1 MTYFDT
7 VATPEGEARVLTKKR
22 WWNSQT
28 SLLPA
33 DFQKL
38 GREGVLFH
46 WDTND
51 PALLKTLHD
60 SLVEGLRTHSLA
72 DIRHAIDTGRGVS
85 PRGAYALLVSV
96 LPDSVLQ
103 HIRKLL

>member
-46 WDTND
+46 WETND
-51 PALLKTLHD
+51 PAF
-60 SLVEGLRTHSLA
+60 ENIA
-72 DIRHAIDTGRGVS
+72 
-85 PRGAYALLVSV
+85 
-96 LPDSVLQ
+96 
-103 HIRKLL
+103 